1 MSIIRTTLRFGL
13 ITLAVGGTVAVGAAM
28 IAGPQRSHMVM
39 DQIHAGIMETIDEN
53 IEDPRI
59 LRTQLKS
66 LEKEYPQRISEL
78 RGDLSELRTQISQ
91 LTREEAVSRRVM
103 ELSQADLNELVPLVQ
118 ELDGAVLTSNA
129 GRVSNV
135 VQVRY
140 NGRLMTSAQTRSRIN
155 RINQT
160 KEAYSARAADASH
173 DLVYLRQQEQR
184 MEDLLV
190 KLESEQTQ
198 FQAQLWQ
205 LERQVDAIA
214 RNERLI
220 DMMSERQQTLDS
232 YDNFEVKSLDN
243 MTSRLTEVRS
253 RQEAELEFL
262 SASQESEDY
271 EGMAR
276 LQIDGEVI
284 NVQFGGDLVI
294 DEGFGEGY
302 SLTPALR

>member
-1 MSIIRTTLRFGL
+1 MTSIIRTTLRFGL
-13 ITLAVGGTVAVGAAM
+13 ITLAVGGTVAFGAAM

-59 LRTQLKS
+59 LRTQLRT
-66 LEKEYPQRISEL
+66 LEQEYPERISEL
-78 RGDLSELRTQISQ
+78 RGDLAELRTQISQ
-91 LTREEAVSRRVM
+91 LTREEAVSRRVI
-103 ELSQADLNELVPLVQ
+103 ELSQVDLSTLIPLVQ
-118 ELDGAVLTSNA
+118 ELNGAVLTSNA
-129 GRVSNV
+129 TGIRNV
-135 VQVRY
+135 TSVRF
-140 NGRLMTSAQTRSRIN
+140 NGRLMTTEQTRSRIN

-160 KEAYSARAADASH
+160 KEAYSARAADAAH
-173 DLVYLRQQEQR
+173 DLVYLQQQEQR

-190 KLESEQTQ
+190 KLENEHSQ

-220 DMMSERQQTLDS
+220 DMMSERQAVLDS
-232 YDNFEVKSLDN
+232 YSTFEIKSLDN
-243 MTSRLTEVRS
+243 MTGRLSEVRS

-262 SASQESEDY
+262 SASQDSDDY

-276 LQIDGEVI
+276 LQIDGENI
-284 NVQFGGDLVI
+284 NISFGEADALII
-294 DEGFGEGY
+294 DEAYTTGV
-302 SLTPALR
+302 TLR

>member
-1 MSIIRTTLRFGL
+1 
-13 ITLAVGGTVAVGAAM
+13 
-28 IAGPQRSHMVM
+28 
-39 DQIHAGIMETIDEN
+39 
-53 IEDPRI
+53 
-59 LRTQLKS
+59 
-66 LEKEYPQRISEL
+66 
-78 RGDLSELRTQISQ
+78 
-91 LTREEAVSRRVM
+91 M
-103 ELSQADLNELVPLVQ
+103 ELSQADLDELVPLVQ
-118 ELDGAVLTSNA
+118 ELNGAVLTANS
-129 GRVSNV
+129 GRITNV
-135 VQVRY
+135 AQVRF
-140 NGRLMTSAQTRSRIN
+140 NGRLMTTAQTRSRIN

-160 KEAYSARAADASH
+160 KEAYAARAADASH

-220 DMMSERQQTLDS
+220 EMMGERQQVLDS

-262 SASQESEDY
+262 SASQEGEDY
-271 EGMAR
+271 EGTAR
-276 LQIDGEVI
+276 MQIDGEII
-284 NVQFGGDLVI
+284 NVQFGDELVI
-294 DEGFGEGY
+294 DEGY

>member
-1 MSIIRTTLRFGL
+1 MSIIRTTLRFGF

-28 IAGPQRSHMVM
+28 IAGPQRSHMVV

-78 RGDLSELRTQISQ
+78 RDDLSELRTQISQ
-91 LTREEAVSRRVM
+91 LTREESVSRRVM
-103 ELSQADLNELVPLVQ
+103 ELSQSDLDELVPLVQ
-118 ELDGAVLTSNA
+118 ELNGAVLTSNS
-129 GRVSNV
+129 GRITNV
-135 VQVRY
+135 AQVRF
-140 NGRLMTSAQTRSRIN
+140 NGRLMTTAQTRSRIN

-160 KEAYSARAADASH
+160 KEAYASRAADANH

-262 SASQESEDY
+262 SASQEGEDY

-276 LQIDGEVI
+276 LQIDGETI

>member
-1 MSIIRTTLRFGL
+1 MTSIIRTTLRFGL
-13 ITLAVGGTVAVGAAM
+13 ITLAVGGTVAFGAAM

-59 LRTQLKS
+59 LRTQLRT
-66 LEKEYPQRISEL
+66 LEQEYPERISEL
-78 RGDLSELRTQISQ
+78 RGDLAELRTQISQ
-91 LTREEAVSRRVM
+91 LTREEAVSRRVI
-103 ELSQADLNELVPLVQ
+103 ELSQVDLSTLIPLVQ
-118 ELDGAVLTSNA
+118 ELNGAVLTSNA
-129 GRVSNV
+129 TGIRNV
-135 VQVRY
+135 TSVRF
-140 NGRLMTSAQTRSRIN
+140 NGRLMTTEQTRSRIN

-160 KEAYSARAADASH
+160 KEAYSARASDAAH
-173 DLVYLRQQEQR
+173 DLVYLQQQEQR

-190 KLESEQTQ
+190 KLENEHSQ

-220 DMMSERQQTLDS
+220 DMMSERQAVLDS
-232 YDNFEVKSLDN
+232 YSTFEIKSLDN
-243 MTSRLTEVRS
+243 MTGRLSEVRS

-262 SASQESEDY
+262 SANQDSDDY

-276 LQIDGEVI
+276 LQIDGENI
-284 NVQFGGDLVI
+284 NISFGETDALII
-294 DEGFGEGY
+294 DEAYTTGI
-302 SLTPALR
+302 TLR